1 MRKRLLAILFGM
13 SVLACQKDKSDL
25 WQPLDLMPKV
35 QIPIT
40 LMAPDSTEVRSF
52 KVGMLKD
59 ISVVS
64 LGKEKFS
71 IQIYASQASTSDINQ
86 LKANQIKEVKS
97 NPQFVKIIHE
107 DAKGFIYAWKSD
119 SALRF
124 SFRYVYLQ
132 GDQEVVFTT
141 GLAEG
146 FTLSEVEKM
155 YQAVKQKQ

>member
-1 MRKRLLAILFGM
+1 MRKCLFAILLGM
-13 SVLACQKDKSDL
+13 SVMACQKDKSEV
-25 WQPLDLMPKV
+25 WQPLDLMPKA

-40 LMAPDSTEVRSF
+40 LLAPDSTEISSF

-71 IQIYASQASTSDINQ
+71 IQIYASQASTSDLSQ
-86 LKANQIKEVKS
+86 LKANQIQEVKS

-107 DAKGFIYAWKSD
+107 DLKGFIYAWKSD

-141 GLAEG
+141 GLTEG
-146 FTLSEVEKM
+146 FTLSEVDKM
-155 YQAVKQKQ
+155 YHAVQQKQ